1 MNESDK
7 RDLSHTIIEAAIE
20 VHRLLGGPGLIESV
34 YESALCHELT
44 LRGIQNQRQMA
55 VPVVYK
61 GIPVREPLFL
71 DILVAKKI
79 VVEVKALGKDN
90 PYYQAQVATYLRLTG
105 LKEGLLID
113 FGKGLLKDG
122 ISRIIND
129 HQSPGS

>member
-1 MNESDK
+1 MNEQEN
-7 RDLSHTIIEAAIE
+7 LTHTIIGAAIE

-44 LRGIQNQRQMA
+44 LRGVQNQRQIA

-61 GIPVREPLFL
+61 GVPVREPLFL
-71 DILVAKKI
+71 DVLVDNKI
-79 VVEVKALGKDN
+79 IVEVKALGKEN

-105 LKEGLLID
+105 LKFGLLID

-122 ISRIIND
+122 VCRIVND
-129 HQSPGS
+129 Q